1 MSRKPDKHK
10 KLPTVA
16 IAYCHPAEGVTAGFH
31 HSLLRLM
38 LFEQGS
44 GNTVVD
50 VMPRQAGA
58 NVSMPRNELA
68 NAFLNHPRSP
78 EWLWFVDAD
87 MTFTADTLRRLL
99 AVADRNE
106 RPIVGGL
113 CFGICPKEDADGRPV
128 VDELGVVDYQV
139 YPTLYVVDS
148 SEDRLLVHNLLGYPE
163 DHVIQVHATGTACLL
178 IHRSVLEKFP
188 EQPFRWFRES
198 TLGDQPV
205 SEDITFCLQA
215 GSLGFPTH
223 VHTGIKLGHQKQWIV
238 TDRAIT

>member
-1 MSRKPDKHK
+1 MKRKPDKEK
-10 KLPTVA
+10 APTVA
-16 IAYCHPAEGVTAGFH
+16 IAYCHPAEGVAPGFH

-38 LFEQGS
+38 LFEQAS

-68 NAFLNHPRSP
+68 KAFLSHPRQP

-87 MTFTADTLRRLL
+87 MTFTPDTLRRLVM
-99 AVADRNE
+99 VADPKD

-113 CFGICPKEDADGRPV
+113 CFGIRPKENSDGGPL
-128 VDELGVVDYQV
+128 VDELGVIDYEV

-148 SEDRLLVHNLLGYPE
+148 SQDRLLVHNLLGYPE
-163 DHVIQVHATGTACLL
+163 DHIIQVHATGTACLL
-178 IHRSVLEKFP
+178 IHRSVLEQFP

-238 TDRAIT
+238 TDRAMT

>member
-1 MSRKPDKHK
+1 MSRTK
-10 KLPTVA
+10 KSVKQTTVA
-16 IAYCHPAEGVTAGFH
+16 IAYCHPAESVSPGFH

-38 LFEQGS
+38 LFEQAA

-50 VMPRQAGA
+50 IMPRQSGA

-68 NAFLNHPRSP
+68 AAFLNHKRKP

-87 MTFTADTLRRLL
+87 MTFLPDTLRRLID
-99 AVADRNE
+99 AADPQL

-113 CFGICPKEDADGRPV
+113 CFGIRPSV
-128 VDELGVVDYQV
+128 DESGVQIVDELGVVDYEV
-139 YPTLYVVDS
+139 YPTIYVVDS
-148 SEDRLLVHNLLGYPE
+148 SNDKLVVHNLLGYPE
-163 DHVIQVHATGTACLL
+163 NMIVQVHATGTACLL
-178 IHRSVLEKFP
+178 IHRSVLEAFP

-198 TLGDQPV
+198 TLGVQPV

-223 VHTGIKLGHQKQWIV
+223 VHTGVKLGHQKQWIV
-238 TDRAIT
+238 TEKAMR